1 MAQGAGA
8 HVRGRLPAGLSR
20 CAAGLLA
27 SALVVLS
34 TRAGAVE
41 SDIQLWPVLT
51 MSHEFDEQWAVHLQT
66 RLRLDDDVTRSKD
79 FLWRPLV
86 SWRPRESLEL
96 NLGYDYLDSFRS
108 ASEHRIWQAV
118 EHRLPWGN
126 LLVKNRIRLGQRF
139 VDGVD
144 GAVVRFRYRLRGVHP
159 IGGSGWYAAVSNEF
173 FANLNNQGSGPDT
186 GFEQNRLRL
195 ALGRR
200 FSKYLNVES
209 GYEWQYAERR
219 NGPATNRH
227 VFLLEL
233 SIQTREERRR
243 FPFSPF

>member
-1 MAQGAGA
+1 MARGAGKW
-8 HVRGRLPAGLSR
+8 VRRGLRGRLGR
-20 CAAGLLA
+20 FTAGLLA

-34 TRAGAVE
+34 TRAAAVE
-41 SDIQLWPVLT
+41 SETQLWPVVTLHHPINDDW
-51 MSHEFDEQWAVHLQT
+51 SVHLQT
-66 RLRLDDDVTRSKD
+66 RLRLDDDVSRSKD

-86 SWRPRESLEL
+86 SWHPRDDVIL

-108 ASEHRIWQAV
+108 ASEHRIWQAI
-118 EHRLPWGN
+118 EHRLEWRG
-126 LLVKNRIRLGQRF
+126 LRVKNRIRLDQRF
-139 VDGVD
+139 VDGID

-159 IGGSGWYAAVSNEF
+159 IGGAGWYAAASNEIL
-173 FANLNNQGSGPDT
+173 ANLNNRGPNLDT

-200 FSKYLNVES
+200 FSKYLNIES
-209 GYEWQYAERR
+209 GYEWQYVESRG
-219 NGPATNRH
+219 GPATHQH

-233 SIQTREERRR
+233 SIQSREERR